1 MMYTRIPY
9 TAHMI
14 GKVIYT
20 SSLHQSYQSVRLWM
34 IHMLPPCRKNCTN
47 AFCDGSNCLDSFAL
61 DGAVRHGHVA
71 PWSST
76 KANSGR
82 NRWLNR
88 WRVLKEN
95 KDSTFPNAWSENR
108 YNMWYIYIYIQDM
121 IMWTDQEKI
130 STPFLLRHVYGLE
143 GLPGWTHHSGT
154 GLCQDITIP
163 TKKRNIITVCKCR
176 LRYNSNCQMMNLVFW
191 NSNVCV
197 WNWNSHSA

>member
-1 MMYTRIPY
+1 MYTRIPY

-20 SSLHQSYQSVRLWM
+20 SSLHQSVRLWM
-34 IHMLPPCRKNCTN
+34 IYMLTLCRKNCTK

-82 NRWLNR
+82 NRWLHR

-95 KDSTFPNAWSENR
+95 KDSTFPNAWSETDIICNIYLYTGYDNVDWPRENFHTFFAPSCLWVRRASRLNPPQWDWFMPR
-108 YNMWYIYIYIQDM
+108 Y
-121 IMWTDQEKI
+121 
-130 STPFLLRHVYGLE
+130 
-143 GLPGWTHHSGT
+143 HHS
-154 GLCQDITIP
+154 
-163 TKKRNIITVCKCR
+163 
-176 LRYNSNCQMMNLVFW
+176 
-191 NSNVCV
+191 
-197 WNWNSHSA
+197 H